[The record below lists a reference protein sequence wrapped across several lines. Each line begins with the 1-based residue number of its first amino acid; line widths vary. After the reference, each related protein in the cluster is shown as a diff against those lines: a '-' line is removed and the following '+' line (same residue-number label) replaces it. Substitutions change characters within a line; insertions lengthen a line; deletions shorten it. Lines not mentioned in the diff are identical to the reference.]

1 MRGRAMR
8 TVWIAAAVVAALA
21 GLAAVSEA
29 SHAKEYPKKHKV
41 VYHFNG
47 SDSGDHVGKAKAV
60 LGNIQNHIQGVGGWS
75 NIEALVLVVHGDGVF
90 PFIEK
95 GMDPE
100 VRKRYDLLTVSGMK
114 FGV

>member
-1 MRGRAMR
+1 MRKRTTRA
-8 TVWIAAAVVAALA
+8 VWVAAAVVAALA

-60 LGNIQNHIQGVGGWS
+60 L
-75 NIEALVLVVHGDGVF
+75 VVHGDGVV
-90 PFIEK
+90 PFIER
-95 GMDPE
+95 GVDPE

>member
-75 NIEALVLVVHGDGVF
+75 NVEAIVLVVHGDGVV